1 LIFLILCYFLLAVF
15 KNRLVNEHKII
26 DIETDTASDFSV
38 MVTYLPK
45 SAQESDIKEFFE
57 TEFEGVSVKEIS
69 MAYDIGALNKMEK
82 EKDVL
87 HDKLVNKVA
96 SSITRIT
103 TCLIVQTWMT
113 KKKKMSRR
121 PLRIIRSRHRWKTT
135 RN

>member
-1 LIFLILCYFLLAVF
+1 MIFLILSYFLLAVF

-121 PLRIIRSRHRWKTT
+121 PLRIIRSRHRWKNT

>member
-1 LIFLILCYFLLAVF
+1 MIFLILSYFLLAVF

-38 MVTYLPK
+38 IVTYLPK

-121 PLRIIRSRHRWKTT
+121 PLRIIRSRHRWKNT

>member
-1 LIFLILCYFLLAVF
+1 MIFLILCYFLLAVF
-15 KNRLVNEHKII
+15 KNRLVNEHKVI

-82 EKDVL
+82 DKDVL

-103 TCLIVQTWMT
+103 TCLKVQTWMT
-113 KKKKMSRR
+113 KKKMSRG
-121 PLRIIRSRHRWKTT
+121 PLRIIRLRHRWKNT